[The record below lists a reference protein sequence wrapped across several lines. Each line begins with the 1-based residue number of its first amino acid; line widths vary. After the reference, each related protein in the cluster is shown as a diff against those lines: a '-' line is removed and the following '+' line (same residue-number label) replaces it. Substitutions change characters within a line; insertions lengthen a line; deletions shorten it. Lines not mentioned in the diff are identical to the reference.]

1 MSKED
6 SSECRAG
13 NPSKEDPSDSARCC
27 RKVNCVKVQPAIHYP
42 GVDGDLLNVLYPNDF
57 DRTIEDARSDNN
69 LIPGNNVK
77 RVLPREVEQKK
88 RDC

>member
-13 NPSKEDPSDSARCC
+13 NPSKEETSDSARCC
-27 RKVNCVKVQPAIHYP
+27 RKMNRVEIQPAIHNP
-42 GVDGDLLNVLYPNDF
+42 GVDGDLLDVFYPNDF

-77 RVLPREVEQKK
+77 RVLPREMKQ
-88 RDC
+88 